1 MINIKIVCI
10 GQLSQTYWKSAA
22 KDYLERIKKRTN
34 IETKNIIESKLNS
47 IPNNIKIE
55 TNKITE
61 YISKNNDYQWFL
73 LDLSGQLISS
83 EELSQMINKNQIY
96 QQGKIG
102 FIIGGSNGVAQILK
116 DNINL
121 IKISFGKIT
130 LPHQLCYVVLL
141 EQIYRSLQILNNQSY
156 HK

>member
-1 MINIKIVCI
+1 MINIKIICV
-10 GQLSQTYWKSAA
+10 GQLSQTYWKLAA

-34 IETKNIIESKLNS
+34 IETKVIIESKLNLIS
-47 IPNNIKIE
+47 ANIKFESNEI
-55 TNKITE
+55 NE
-61 YISKNNDYQWFL
+61 YISKKNDYQWFL
-73 LDLSGQLISS
+73 LDLSGDLISS
-83 EELSQMINKNQIY
+83 EQLSQIINKNQTY
-96 QQGKIG
+96 QQAKIG
-102 FIIGGSNGVAQILK
+102 FIIGGSNGVTSVLK
-116 DNINL
+116 DNPNL

>member
-1 MINIKIVCI
+1 
-10 GQLSQTYWKSAA
+10 
-22 KDYLERIKKRTN
+22 
-34 IETKNIIESKLNS
+34 
-47 IPNNIKIE
+47 
-55 TNKITE
+55 
-61 YISKNNDYQWFL
+61 
-73 LDLSGQLISS
+73 
-83 EELSQMINKNQIY
+83 MINKNQIY

-141 EQIYRSLQILNNQSY
+141 EQIYRSLQILNNESY

>member
-22 KDYLERIKKRTN
+22 KDYLKRIKKRTN

-83 EELSQMINKNQIY
+83 EQLSQMINKNQIY

-102 FIIGGSNGVAQILK
+102 FIIGGSNDVAQILK